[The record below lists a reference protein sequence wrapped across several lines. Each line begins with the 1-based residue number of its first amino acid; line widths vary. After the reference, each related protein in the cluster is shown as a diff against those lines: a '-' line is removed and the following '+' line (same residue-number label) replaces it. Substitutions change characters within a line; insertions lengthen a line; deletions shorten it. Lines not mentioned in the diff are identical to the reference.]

1 VVGIDACHSKNV
13 YMHEIT
19 DPLAAELGADAAH
32 VIMAPAFET
41 HRARSAERPAALH
54 LS

>member
-1 VVGIDACHSKNV
+1 MPSKNV

-32 VIMAPAFET
+32 VIRAPAFET